1 MFTFCSQFLQ
11 PLIKEFS
18 ATSLNWDTAHT
29 AVSFVFSSLV
39 LEPEKPEC
47 SLDNT
52 HEHSRVRNVIYLSK
66 LQLAMLSILVA
77 DCKMNFITD
86 WSQLS

>member
-1 MFTFCSQFLQ
+1 MGLTRADF
-11 PLIKEFS
+11 
-18 ATSLNWDTAHT
+18 
-29 AVSFVFSSLV
+29 
-39 LEPEKPEC
+39 
-47 SLDNT
+47 DNT

-86 WSQLS
+86 WSQLSWYTLENRVWGEVCDLSIKITFSYLGGSYSDDFA